1 MDCSSAPF
9 TFFRALHWTM
19 LATFCPLLIFLT
31 LGRSKRSNGST
42 YKPLFG
48 FGVKDFMNVST
59 MHLHKQTMAHY
70 VLIFKLTGFPSMFCH
85 HLSFA
90 PALLRRSRLEQ
101 PDKKITHNVQA
112 QPIPHPQ
119 THTLPIHTASIAF
132 SPWTA
137 QRQVHAIMSLPL
149 LESWKLLAEQILV
162 YTPPVNALP
171 DSFH

>member
-101 PDKKITHNVQA
+101 PDNKSHTVYKHNLYL
-112 QPIPHPQ
+112 IHK
-119 THTLPIHTASIAF
+119 HTLPIHTASIAF

-137 QRQVHAIMSLPL
+137 QRQVHVIMSLPL
-149 LESWKLLAEQILV
+149 LDSWKLLAEKILV